1 MIGHA
6 RTASPSL
13 DDRDARREMD
23 DAKRETV
30 YRLLWLASLWI
41 FPNEEQYARI
51 FPDKPWRF
59 SGANRAAGRRSGARD
74 GGTGPAPVAEAVG
87 ARRSC
92 ADR

>member
-6 RTASPSL
+6 WTASPSL

-41 FPNEEQYARI
+41 FPNDEQYARI

-59 SGANRAAGRRSGARD
+59 SGADRADQQAGEVARGMVGQAQPRSLKL
-74 GGTGPAPVAEAVG
+74 
-87 ARRSC
+87 
-92 ADR
+92 